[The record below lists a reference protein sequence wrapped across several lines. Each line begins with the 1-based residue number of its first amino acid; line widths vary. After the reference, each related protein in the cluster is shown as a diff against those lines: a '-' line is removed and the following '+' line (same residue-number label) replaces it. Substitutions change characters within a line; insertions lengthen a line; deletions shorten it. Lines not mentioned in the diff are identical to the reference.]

1 MRKSKIRGG
10 LKNSKNYGIFLKKIF
25 YVLENFVKR
34 GYIFVNINYLYKLFV

>member
-25 YVLENFVKR
+25 MRLK
-34 GYIFVNINYLYKLFV
+34 IL